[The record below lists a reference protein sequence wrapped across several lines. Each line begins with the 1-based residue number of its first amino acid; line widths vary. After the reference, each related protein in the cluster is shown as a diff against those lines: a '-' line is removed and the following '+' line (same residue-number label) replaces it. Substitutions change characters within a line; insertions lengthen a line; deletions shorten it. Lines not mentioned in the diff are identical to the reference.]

1 MISILVFVFSL
12 AGAFYLQGTLTL
24 IMLALC
30 FLPFLAPII
39 NQRILSDKKQEAQVK
54 KKIILLNLKIFPETL
69 RQSD

>member
-1 MISILVFVFSL
+1 MISIFVFVFSL

-39 NQRILSDKKQEAQVK
+39 NQRILSDKKQEAQV
-54 KKIILLNLKIFPETL
+54 
-69 RQSD
+69 